1 MSNRYSFSRTS
12 WLRYSWLLLVAFLFS
27 QGVMAQVSAYT
38 FAQSL
43 GTYADITGGTVLA
56 TGSAYDDNSY
66 SVTLPFT
73 FTFNGAGQ
81 TQVYVSSN
89 GFITFG
95 ATDPTGTTYAP
106 ISSTLAYAGAVS
118 AWGTDANGFTAIGG
132 RTSEIR
138 WETIGTAPNRIIV
151 FQWKDTRSQY
161 STSATLVPYVNYQI
175 RLFESNSQVQVMY
188 GPSGLAAGT
197 TNSNRT
203 IQVGLRG
210 AANTDFNNRTN
221 PTTVLFGSSTAGTL
235 NTSTQATASVTA
247 TPGRPAN
254 GLTYTWTAPN
264 CFAPSGITATVAT
277 SSSLTYTWNA
287 ANPVPAQYQ
296 WELRTSGAAGSGPA
310 GLATSGNGNVLTTT
324 LTGLTANTQYFLYVR
339 SDCGSGSFSSWS
351 SAAGG
356 FTGYCASTSTGSGS
370 FFGNVVTTGGSSNL
384 ANNTAAWSATGY
396 GDFTAQSAAITAGQ
410 TLSFT
415 LNMTGTTVG
424 VACWVDYN
432 NNLIF
437 ETSERMFTSNG
448 YVGSPYTA
456 MSFVVPNTTPTGN
469 YRMRL
474 RMDFNSTN
482 PGACGNIT
490 QGETEDYT
498 LAVTGL
504 PVCSGTPTGGTTTG
518 GPGVC
523 SGVSFTLN
531 VTGATTGV
539 LGLTYEW
546 ETSTNGTTWTPTGV
560 TTLTYTSSIT
570 TSTWY
575 RRRITCSGS
584 DAWSSPLQLT
594 INVPTQCYC
603 TPTATYGCADGDVIA
618 RVQLNT
624 LDNNSGTGCPSD
636 PNPLDPSTTPN
647 VQGPGYSDY
656 TTNPALTT
664 NLSAGGTY
672 SCTVFAGQYS
682 ENYAVWIDYNDDG
695 VFATPSERVGAT
707 TTAVTGS
714 GSVGVLGSSASF
726 PIVLACNPPL
736 GVHRMRVRC
745 VFGVANGAAILP
757 CGNVSY
763 GETEDYLIT
772 ITTPVPCPAP
782 TNLATANVTTTT
794 ADLSWTIGCAETV
807 WAVEYGPQG
816 FTPGTGIFVD
826 DVFTNPYTLSGL
838 LPATNY
844 SVYIYAKCGPTLY
857 SAPFGPVNFQTLI
870 PPPTNDDCASALDLG
885 GLTSPYTSTT
895 VSLLAN
901 VTTVC
906 GAPTAEDGVFYI
918 DVPNNFILTIGQT
931 SNSYDSEISV
941 AYGGACP
948 GVTQITCFDE
958 PDIQNITFNNNTGSL
973 QRVYWVQSG
982 WITGAAGVYTL
993 AWNLTPAP
1001 SCGAPTITNGVT
1013 TAFTQPF
1020 TVTPSV
1026 WGTPTGYE
1034 YQVGAPGF
1042 TPSGAGT
1049 AFTGTSATITGL
1061 TASTSYQYYVR
1072 ANCGAGG
1079 FSPWAGPISFTTTP
1093 PPPANDDCSGAI
1105 TINCASTPVVGTT
1118 LNATLDASYV
1128 PVGPNLGTNTTER
1141 GVWYKIVGDDQE
1153 YNITTCDPENLIG
1166 YDTRLSVYEGSCAG
1180 LIPLVAN
1187 DDMNP
1192 VCSSGGSFRSRVVFS
1207 AFAGTDYY
1215 VFVHGYQFGTTLSAT
1230 GNFELNITCSPACVP
1245 QTYNQCANAVALT
1258 PNITCVPQNF
1268 TTLCA
1273 TPTAGLA
1280 NPAGVSIFA
1289 TYTDSWF
1296 TITPTTTDFYVQ
1308 FTYGTASGLRYTF
1321 YSGVCGTLTQLAPN
1335 NLIVSGTEYGIF
1347 GATVGQTYYVR
1358 VGNDG
1363 NGVDGTFSACVRS
1376 LPCSTPTSATVT
1388 ATSNTNVNVVIN
1400 GGIAGDTYIIE
1411 YGPQGHVAG
1420 VAGTA
1425 GTGGTIVTTN
1435 TLNTNVP
1442 VAANQNYT
1450 FFVRKDCSGS
1460 AEGYSFNVGPY
1471 NVNTFTVVPTTGT
1484 QTLNTCNAVIYDS
1497 GTTNNYLVNN
1507 NGVLIVQPTSA
1518 SALMTFTGTYDGI
1531 ETCCDDLNIY
1541 QGAGTTGTLLGNFNG
1556 TGSINIQSTVPGGAL
1571 TIQFLSDGSVQGIG
1585 FQITA
1590 QCQEVCTSL
1599 PVAMPVTG
1607 PTSVCLGENFT
1618 LSVGTPSIGYTYQWQ
1633 RFTSSGWVNISG
1645 ANAATYTGTQTSA
1658 TTYRCRIG
1666 CIYMVN
1672 PASTTASQVRTI
1684 TMNAPTTCYCTP
1696 ASQSNTFGDYIS
1708 SVQLGSINNATGAN
1722 ATAYTVYPATAG
1734 LTTTLLA
1741 NGNYTIN
1748 LAAGS
1753 WTSSNYLAAWID
1765 FNRNGLYEPS
1775 EKLGQSGALGAFG
1788 TASFSFTVPGN
1799 ASIGASRLRVREE
1812 YLTTDQDPCLDG
1824 GFNSGETEDYVVSL
1838 APGSSND
1845 QFSSASTVAP
1855 AVFPGC
1861 TNITGNL
1868 ANATPTVGESGNDLW
1883 YTFTAASNAVR
1894 IQLTGAQD
1902 CELSVHNF
1910 AGAELVFEDATSSNG
1925 NEVLAVGSL
1934 VAGTQ
1939 YWVRIHSMNAN
1950 PTTFACCIQT
1960 LNDSRCDSGPTF
1972 TGLCSNFKVDWT
1984 GTGNYVARF
1993 TDLTDNA
2000 VYTHNF
2006 VSGTSVQLVNVPGL
2020 RHNRSY
2026 SVAVDAIY
2034 TVVDAGGNTSTVTAT
2049 SNESCNITINQ
2060 HPLVNLRNIDRDPAT
2075 RAIGAFIATDI
2086 VVCGIVGWSWNFEL
2100 VDASGNSIDINP
2112 GDNEVITN
2120 TTSRFIRTS
2129 QIPGVQP
2136 GDRYRVMVRPRF
2148 SYGPGVYDTA
2158 SSFFLKIAGSANSVE
2173 VEEGVVVNPEE
2184 MYFERNTVSGASA
2197 AIYPNPNNGDMVNLN
2212 LAGMDSENVQI
2223 RIMDATGRLV
2233 WSNRYVVDGA
2243 LNTIIAFDRPL
2254 PSGLYMVEMTY
2265 NNEVITERMMVTK

>member
-27 QGVMAQVSAYT
+27 QNAWAQVSAYS
-38 FAQSL
+38 FVQST
-43 GTYADITGGTVLA
+43 GTYTEITGGTVLA
-56 TGSAYDDNSY
+56 TGSAYDDNTY
-66 SVTLPFT
+66 SVTLPFS
-73 FTFNGAGQ
+73 FNFNAVGY
-81 TQVYVSSN
+81 TQVFVSSN

-95 ATDPTGTTYAP
+95 ATDPTGTNYTP
-106 ISSTLAYAGAVS
+106 ISNVAAYAGAIS
-118 AWGTDANGFTAIGG
+118 AWGTDAQGFTNIGG

-138 WETIGTAPNRIIV
+138 WETIGVAPNRTIV
-151 FQWKDTRSQY
+151 FQYKDHRALW
-161 STSATLVPYVNYQI
+161 STSTTLFPFVNFQI
-175 RLFESNSQVQVMY
+175 RLSETTNQVQIIY
-188 GPSGLAAGT
+188 GASGLALGS

-203 IQVGLRG
+203 PQIGLRG

-221 PTTVLFGSSTAGTL
+221 TTAVLFTSSSSGTL
-235 NTSTQATASVTA
+235 NSSTQAFSSVNA
-247 TPGRPAN
+247 TPGRPSN
-254 GLTYTWTAPN
+254 GLTYTWTAPT
-264 CFAPSGITATVAT
+264 CFAPSALTASSAT

-287 ANPVPAQYQ
+287 ANPAPTQYQ
-296 WELRTSGAAGSGPA
+296 WELRTSGLPGSGPA
-310 GLATSGNGNVLTTT
+310 GLVTSGNGNVLTTT
-324 LTGLTANTQYFLYVR
+324 LTGLTANTSYLMYVR
-339 SDCGSGSFSSWS
+339 SDCGGGTFSAWT
-351 SAAGG
+351 AGVSG
-356 FTGYCASTSTGSGS
+356 FTGYCASTSTQTTT
-370 FFGNVVTTGGSSNL
+370 FFTNVVTTGGTTNL
-384 ANNTAAWSATGY
+384 ANNSAGFSTTGY
-396 GDFTAQSAAITAGQ
+396 GDFTAQSASITAGQ
-410 TLSFT
+410 ALSFT
-415 LNMTGTTVG
+415 MNITGTTAG
-424 VACWVDYN
+424 VSCWVDFN

-437 ETSERMFTSNG
+437 ETSERVFTSASF
-448 YVGSPYTA
+448 VGSPYNN
-456 MSFVVPNTTPTGN
+456 SFTVPDITPTGS

-474 RMDFNSTN
+474 RVDFNLGT
-482 PGACGNIT
+482 PVACGNIT
-490 QGETEDYT
+490 RGETEDYT
-498 LAVTGL
+498 LSVTGL
-504 PVCSGTPTGGTTTG
+504 PSCSGTPTGGTTTG

-531 VTGATTGV
+531 VAGATTGV

-546 ETSTNGTTWTPTGV
+546 ETSPDGIAWSPTGI
-560 TTLTYTSSIT
+560 TTATYTSSIT

-575 RRRITCSGS
+575 RRRITCAGNN
-584 DAWSSPLQLT
+584 DWSTPLQLT

-603 TPTATYGCADGDVIA
+603 VPTATFGCADGDVIA

-624 LDNNSGTGCPSD
+624 LDNNTGAGCPSD
-636 PNPLDPSTTPN
+636 PNPLDASTIPN
-647 VQGPGYSDY
+647 VQGTGYSDY
-656 TTNPALTT
+656 TGNPLLTT
-664 NLSAGGTY
+664 QLAAGGSY
-672 SCTVFAGQYS
+672 NCTVFAGQYS
-682 ENYAVWIDYNDDG
+682 EHYAVWIDYNDDG

-707 TTAVTGS
+707 STLVAGS
-714 GSVGVLGSSASF
+714 GLVGVVGSSASF
-726 PIVLACNPPL
+726 PINLACNPPL

-745 VFGVANGAAILP
+745 VFGVASGAVILP

-763 GETEDYLIT
+763 GETEDYLIE
-772 ITTPVPCPAP
+772 ITTAVPCPAP
-782 TNLATANVTTTT
+782 TNLAAANVTTTG

-838 LPATNY
+838 IPATSY
-844 SVYIYAKCGPTLY
+844 SVYVYAKCGPTLY
-857 SAPFGPVNFQTLI
+857 SSAFGPVNFQTLI
-870 PPPTNDDCASALDLG
+870 PPPTNDDCLTAVDLG
-885 GLTSPYTSTT
+885 ALASPYTSTT
-895 VSLLAN
+895 DGLTAN

-906 GAPTAEDGVFYI
+906 GAPTGPDGVLFI

-931 SNSYDSEISV
+931 SNAYDSEVSV

-948 GVTQITCFDE
+948 GTTQIACFDD
-958 PDIQNITFNNNTGSL
+958 PDIQNITFNNSTGSL

-982 WITGAAGVYTL
+982 WNSTAFGAYTL
-993 AWNLTPAP
+993 AWSLVPAP
-1001 SCGAPTITNGVT
+1001 ACGAPTVTNGVT

-1034 YQVGAPGF
+1034 YEVGLTGF
-1042 TPSGAGT
+1042 TPTGVGT

-1072 ANCGAGG
+1072 ANCGGT
-1079 FSPWAGPISFTTTP
+1079 FSAWAGPFSFTTTP
-1093 PPPANDDCSGAI
+1093 PPPANDDCAGAV
-1105 TINCASTPVVGTT
+1105 TISCASSPVVGTT

-1141 GVWYKIVGDDQE
+1141 GVWYRIVGDDQE

-1166 YDTRLSVYEGSCAG
+1166 YDTRLSVYEGSCG
-1180 LIPLVAN
+1180 TLIPLVAN
-1187 DDMNP
+1187 DDMSP
-1192 VCSSGGSFRSRVVFS
+1192 TCSSGGSFRSRVVFS

-1215 VFVHGYQFGTTLSAT
+1215 VFVHGFQSGTGLSAT
-1230 GNFELNITCSPACVP
+1230 GNFELNITCAPACIP
-1245 QTYNQCANAVALT
+1245 QAYNQCANAVALT
-1258 PNITCVPQNF
+1258 PNVTCVPQSF

-1289 TYTDSWF
+1289 SYTDSWF
-1296 TITPTTTDFYVQ
+1296 TVTPTTSDFFIQ
-1308 FTYGTASGLRYTF
+1308 FTYGTAAGLRYTF
-1321 YSGVCGTLTQLAPN
+1321 YSGACGTLTQLAPN
-1335 NLIVSGTEYGIF
+1335 NLITSGVEYGIF

-1358 VGNDG
+1358 VGNAG
-1363 NGVDGTFSACVRS
+1363 AGTDGTFDVCVRS
-1376 LPCSTPTSATVT
+1376 LPCSTPASATVT

-1411 YGPQGHVAG
+1411 YGPQGHVPG
-1420 VAGTA
+1420 TAGTP

-1435 TLNTNVP
+1435 TLNTNIP

-1450 FFVRKDCSGS
+1450 FSVRKDCSGT

-1497 GTTNNYLVNN
+1497 GTTNNYLTNN

-1518 SALMTFTGTYDGI
+1518 SALMTFVGNYDGI
-1531 ETCCDDLNIY
+1531 EECCDDLNIY
-1541 QGAGTTGTLLGNFNG
+1541 QGAGTGGTLLGTFNG
-1556 TGSINIQSTVPGGAL
+1556 TGTFNIQSTIPGGAL
-1571 TIQFLSDGSVQGIG
+1571 TIQFLSDGSVQGAG
-1585 FQITA
+1585 FNITA
-1590 QCQEVCTSL
+1590 QCQEVCTNL
-1599 PVAMPVTG
+1599 PVAMPITG
-1607 PTSVCLGENFT
+1607 PSSVCLGENFT
-1618 LSVGTPSIGYTYQWQ
+1618 LAVATPSIGYTYQWQ
-1633 RFTSSGWVNISG
+1633 RFTSTGWVNISG
-1645 ANAATYTGTQTSA
+1645 ATNATYTGSQTSA
-1658 TTYRCRIG
+1658 STYRCRIG
-1666 CIYMVN
+1666 CTFTVN

-1696 ASQSNTFGDYIS
+1696 ASQANTFGDFIS
-1708 SVQLGSINNATGAN
+1708 SVQLGDINNATGAN
-1722 ATAYTVYPATAG
+1722 ASSYTVYPATAG

-1753 WTSSNYLAAWID
+1753 WTSGNHLAAWID

-1788 TASFSFTVPGN
+1788 TASFSFNVPSN
-1799 ASIGASRLRVREE
+1799 ASLGASRLRVREE
-1812 YLTTDQDPCLDG
+1812 FLNGAQDPCLDG
-1824 GFNSGETEDYVVSL
+1824 GQQSGETEDYVVTLAQGSL
-1838 APGSSND
+1838 ND
-1845 QFSSASTVAP
+1845 QFANASSVSP

-1868 ANATPTVGESGNDLW
+1868 ANSTPTVGEAGNDLW

-1902 CELSVHNF
+1902 CEVSVHNSS
-1910 AGAELVFEDATSSNG
+1910 GLELVSEDATSANG

-1934 VAGTQ
+1934 TAGTV
-1939 YWVRIHSMNAN
+1939 YYVRIHSMNAN

-1993 TDLTDNA
+1993 TDLVDNA

-2020 RHNRSY
+2020 RHDRSY

-2034 TVVDAGGNTSTVTAT
+2034 TIVDAGGNTSTVTAT
-2049 SNESCNITINQ
+2049 SNETCNITINQ

-2086 VVCGIVGWSWNFEL
+2086 VVCGIIGWSWNFEL

-2112 GDNEVITN
+2112 ADNEVTTS

-2148 SYGPGVYDTA
+2148 SYGSGVYDTA
-2158 SSFFLKIAGSANSVE
+2158 NSYFLKIAGGAGMVD

-2184 MYFERNTVSGASA
+2184 MYFERNAANGVSA

-2212 LAGMDSENVQI
+2212 LAGIDSENVQI

-2233 WSNRYVVDGA
+2233 WSNRFVVDGA

-2254 PSGLYMVEMTY
+2254 PSGIYMVEMTY